1 MNSVNEINPF
11 SKLGLTGS
19 APSEDNGKLLQE
31 DFLELMV
38 TQLGNQDPFKPM
50 ENGEFLGQLAQFGT
64 VSGLDG
70 LEAAFENLSSS
81 LTSNQAL
88 QAAGLIDREVL
99 LNSPVGHLPESGGL
113 DAVIELPVAAQ
124 HVSVGVYDSTGRLVK
139 QLDLGAQSEGQV
151 ELLWDGLDAQGQ
163 PQPSGVY
170 ELRAEAITAGVTQA
184 VELMVAG
191 RVSSVSL
198 GNIGEPLSLEIDGL
212 GSVDFSRVRRIA

>member
-1 MNSVNEINPF
+1 MNSVNAINPF
-11 SKLGLTGS
+11 SKLGLTES
-19 APSEDNGKLLQE
+19 APAEDDGGLLQE

-38 TQLGNQDPFKPM
+38 TQLRNQDPFKPM

-70 LEAAFENLSSS
+70 LEAAFEDLASS

-113 DAVIELPVAAQ
+113 NAVIELPDASQ
-124 HVSVGVYDSTGRLVK
+124 HVSVGVYDSNGRLVK
-139 QLDLGAQSEGQV
+139 QLDLGPQSEGQV
-151 ELLWDGLDAQGQ
+151 ELVWDGLNAQGQ

-184 VELMVAG
+184 VEVMVTG

-198 GNIGEPLSLEIDGL
+198 GNTGEALSLEIDGL